1 MSPGVEKAAR
11 PLTVWERWAVAERL
25 EAKNKDPLSSI
36 ELKQKPFKLMF
47 PDGRSDAAGGP
58 HGGHWSPLVVP
69 LGGVGLTGALGGEA
83 EPYWVATQCP
93 GISLA
98 TWGHASKSSRY
109 KCTDDGVVLSKA
121 ERGRTNR
128 EYKGRRKTS
137 NTRKEW
143 RRADTHRN
151 KGNMIRK
158 QKRQGKPALQVP
170 FLFHLHVSFDSCCVS
185 ISRFKSHK
193 TCRGTRLP

>member
-1 MSPGVEKAAR
+1 MSPGAEKAAW
-11 PLTVWERWAVAERL
+11 PLTIWERWAVAERL
-25 EAKNKDPLSSI
+25 EVKNKDPFSSI
-36 ELKQKPFKLMF
+36 ELKQTPFKLMF
-47 PDGRSDAAGGP
+47 PDGRPDAAGGP
-58 HGGHWSPLVVP
+58 HGGHRSPLVVP
-69 LGGVGLTGALGGEA
+69 LGGVGFTGAVGGEA
-83 EPYWVATQCP
+83 EPYWVTMQSP

-98 TWGHASKSSRY
+98 TWAHASKPSRY
-109 KCTDDGVVLSKA
+109 NCTDDGVVLSEA

-137 NTRKEW
+137 NTRKER

-170 FLFHLHVSFDSCCVS
+170 FLPFHLHVSFDPVVCQAQD
-185 ISRFKSHK
+185 FKVTKLAEEHA
-193 TCRGTRLP
+193 